1 MALSLTACDN
11 ADNNS
16 GNISSNSSESGG
28 SSFSTDGTSS
38 AEQNDPVGGDNSNVP
53 DTPYEPPKL
62 KALKTSYDNSCCTDD
77 GMYYFQENYFSGG
90 NGYFNLMYI
99 DTATKQE
106 VYVCSDSSCTH
117 NNILC
122 SSVFAQSDFG
132 TGSMRLYAY
141 GDKLYLLADLS
152 YSGGFSTLAP
162 NNIITYT
169 PRVYRMDLDGSNRE
183 KIFTFDKE
191 QLPEECMI
199 GDGDN
204 LWFSVYEETLETN
217 EELGTYYKG
226 RKNKCM
232 VKLSLSERKIVEQIP
247 IADIDKV
254 ELEFADC
261 IGNKMLFTGNKYP
274 NGMSYR
280 EYMEYTWEMHDP
292 FSPPSQ
298 EDRELYE
305 QIRIGYFTL
314 DVETKVVK
322 KNYLTEN
329 TNDKRYFFYDGALCV
344 YDEAKT
350 VRIDLGTGKTEE
362 LTVPEGYAPYNMTF
376 DGKFMCYET
385 AADRDWT
392 TFYIDPDTGEFLPSR
407 DWQGA
412 PNDYVSSDCV
422 CGDKVLICTG
432 YYRGW
437 AEIPGGGK
445 GRTHYNMYALMSL
458 EDYNNRIY
466 NIEPIK
472 MIHEGEGEYYDFGA

>member
-1 MALSLTACDN
+1 MRKFLTTILAAAMALSLTACDK
-11 ADNNS
+11 ADNSS

-38 AEQNDPVGGDNSNVP
+38 AEQSAPVGGESSDTN

-77 GMYYFQENYFSGG
+77 GMYYFQQNYFSGG

-217 EELGTYYKG
+217 EELGTYYEG
-226 RKNKCM
+226 RK
-232 VKLSLSERKIVEQIP
+232 
-247 IADIDKV
+247 
-254 ELEFADC
+254 
-261 IGNKMLFTGNKYP
+261 TGCH
-274 NGMSYR
+274 MAAA
-280 EYMEYTWEMHDP
+280 T
-292 FSPPSQ
+292 FSQ
-298 EDRELYE
+298 
-305 QIRIGYFTL
+305 
-314 DVETKVVK
+314 V
-322 KNYLTEN
+322 
-329 TNDKRYFFYDGALCV
+329 
-344 YDEAKT
+344 
-350 VRIDLGTGKTEE
+350 
-362 LTVPEGYAPYNMTF
+362 
-376 DGKFMCYET
+376 
-385 AADRDWT
+385 
-392 TFYIDPDTGEFLPSR
+392 FL
-407 DWQGA
+407 
-412 PNDYVSSDCV
+412 
-422 CGDKVLICTG
+422 L
-432 YYRGW
+432 
-437 AEIPGGGK
+437 
-445 GRTHYNMYALMSL
+445 
-458 EDYNNRIY
+458 
-466 NIEPIK
+466 
-472 MIHEGEGEYYDFGA
+472 